1 MSTTDL
7 TVENLRLKNAILLQ
21 NLNESIAGRP
31 GCVPPLTGNTVPQ
44 GSPESAKSGSRMDVA
59 QSVRSGSRMDVEFQE
74 SPESSKSGSTM
85 DIAHSVRSVSFMDVA
100 ESVRIL
106 PHTVTDSSVA
116 TDSADVE
123 SEPNTKIGPG

>member
-1 MSTTDL
+1 M
-7 TVENLRLKNAILLQ
+7 
-21 NLNESIAGRP
+21 
-31 GCVPPLTGNTVPQ
+31 PQ

-100 ESVRIL
+100 NSARTL
-106 PHTVTDSSVA
+106 PLADTDSSA
-116 TDSADVE
+116 ASDSADVK
-123 SEPNTKIGPG
+123 SEPNKKIGPG